1 MAPKIY
7 LKAAALVLLASVS
20 LSAQETNP
28 TQRPQLQGAI
38 QPDPNSAQ
46 PIFRI
51 EVVEHTIQAVNYL
64 HRGGSTRIDF
74 AGTPLMS
81 MGKGSAKVES
91 ERGVIKIGAEFKN
104 MALPSTFGP
113 EYLTYVL
120 WAISPDGRPVNLG
133 ELTLNDYGMG
143 STSKIDTTSDIQTF
157 GMIVTA
163 EPYYSVTQPSDAVVM
178 ENNVRPTTQGVVENI
193 SAKFELLPR
202 GMYTNHGKAA
212 GFMPI
217 LVGKKDPFELYEA
230 QNAVQLA
237 RVAGAQKYASDSFE
251 KAEGALQQSL
261 KYQVQKPGQKPV
273 ITMAREA
280 CLRAEDARI
289 IALRAERAEALQNER
304 DAGTARENAE
314 KQKADEAR
322 MHAEDEARARRQAE
336 FDRLQAEQAKAEAMT
351 LAQNAQQD
359 AASARQEKLAADQA
373 KAEAL
378 QAKADAEQARAA
390 ADQARMTADQAR
402 IAAEQARAAAVS
414 QQQQLSAEADRSK
427 MEADRARSAAAD
439 ADRARA
445 DSDRLRLKA
454 EQNQAQLRQQLL
466 DQFNSIL
473 QTRDTARGLIVNMSD
488 VLFDTAR
495 FSLKPGAREKLAK
508 VSGIILGH
516 PGLKI
521 AVEGHTDSV
530 GGDDYN
536 MKLSVNRAGAVRDF
550 LVAQGVPA
558 ASVTSQGFGKTLP
571 VADNA
576 TASGRQQNR
585 RVELVVSGE
594 ILGTTLTTTRT
605 TGGTPNPQ

>member
-1 MAPKIY
+1 MAPRIY
-7 LKAAALVLLASVS
+7 AKTVALVVIAGFS
-20 LSAQETNP
+20 LSAQEANP
-28 TQRPQLQGAI
+28 TQRPPQAQGEI
-38 QPDPNSAQ
+38 RPDPNSAQ

-51 EVVEHTIQAVNYL
+51 EVVEHTIAAVNYL

-74 AGTPLMS
+74 NGTPVMA

-91 ERGVIKIGAEFKN
+91 ERGVIKISADFKN
-104 MALPSTFGP
+104 MAPPSSFGP

-133 ELTLNDYGMG
+133 ELTLDGYGMG
-143 STSKIDTTSDIQTF
+143 SDSKIDTTSDIQTF

-163 EPYYSVTQPSDAVVM
+163 EPYYSVTQPSDVVVM
-178 ENNVRPTTQGVVENI
+178 ENLVRPTTQGVIENI
-193 SAKFELLPR
+193 NAKYELLPR
-202 GMYTNHGKAA
+202 GTYTNHGRAS
-212 GFMPI
+212 GFTPI
-217 LVGKKDPFELYEA
+217 MVGKKDPFELYEA

-237 RVAGAQKYASDSFE
+237 RVAGAQKYAGDSFQ
-251 KAEGALQQSL
+251 KAEDALQQSL

-289 IALRAERAEALQNER
+289 IALRAERAEALENER
-304 DAGTARENAE
+304 QAGIARENAE
-314 KQKADEAR
+314 KQKAEEAR

-336 FDRLQAEQAKAEAMT
+336 LDRLAAEQAKSEALTM
-351 LAQNAQQD
+351 AQNARND
-359 AASARQEKLAADQA
+359 AETARQERTAAERA

-378 QAKADAEQARAA
+378 QAKADA
-390 ADQARMTADQAR
+390 DQARM
-402 IAAEQARAAAVS
+402 AAEQARAAAVA
-414 QQQQLSAEADRSK
+414 QQQQLAG
-427 MEADRARSAAAD
+427 EADRARMAA
-439 ADRARA
+439 A
-445 DSDRLRLKA
+445 DSDRLRMKA
-454 EQNQAQLRQQLL
+454 EQDQALLRQQLL

-495 FSLKPGAREKLAK
+495 YTLKPGAREKLAK

-530 GGDDYN
+530 GGDEYN
-536 MKLSVNRAGAVRDF
+536 MRLSENRASAVRDF
-550 LVAQGVPA
+550 LTAQGVPA
-558 ASVTSQGFGKTLP
+558 ASVTSQGFGKTIP

-576 TASGRQQNR
+576 TAAGRQQNR
-585 RVELVVSGE
+585 RVEMVVSGE

-605 TGGTPNPQ
+605 TPSGTPNPR

>member
-1 MAPKIY
+1 MEHKIY
-7 LKAAALVLLASVS
+7 AKTAALVLLASLS
-20 LSAQETNP
+20 LSAQEANP
-28 TQRPQLQGAI
+28 TQRPPQPQPGMI
-38 QPDPNSAQ
+38 QPDPNSPQ

-51 EVVEHTIQAVNYL
+51 EVVEHTIAAVNYL

-74 AGTPLMS
+74 NGTPIMT

-91 ERGVIKIGAEFKN
+91 ERGVIKINAEFKN
-104 MALPSTFGP
+104 MAPPSSFGP

-133 ELTLNDYGMG
+133 ELTLGDYGMG
-143 STSKIDTTSDIQTF
+143 ATSKIDTTSDIQTF

-163 EPYYSVTQPSDAVVM
+163 EPYYSVTQPSDVVVM
-178 ENNVRPTTQGVVENI
+178 ENIVRPTTQGVVENI
-193 SAKFELLPR
+193 NAKFELLPR
-202 GMYTNHGKAA
+202 GMYTNHGRAA
-212 GFMPI
+212 GFSPI

-237 RVAGAQKYASDSFE
+237 RVAGAQKYATDSFQ
-251 KAEGALQQSL
+251 KAEDALQQSL

-289 IALRAERAEALQNER
+289 IALRAERAEALEMER
-304 DAGTARENAE
+304 QAGIARENAE
-314 KQKADEAR
+314 KQKAEEAR
-322 MHAEDEARARRQAE
+322 IRAEDEARARRQAE
-336 FDRLQAEQAKAEAMT
+336 LDRLAAEQAKAEAIT
-351 LAQNAQQD
+351 VATNAQRD
-359 AASARQEKLAADQA
+359 ADVARQERAAADQA

-378 QAKADAEQARAA
+378 QAKAE
-390 ADQARMTADQAR
+390 ADQARL
-402 IAAEQARAAAVS
+402 AAEQARAAAVS
-414 QQQQLSAEADRSK
+414 QQQQLSAEADRAK
-427 MEADRARSAAAD
+427 MAAAD
-439 ADRARA
+439 ADRLRA
-445 DSDRLRLKA
+445 DADRMRMKA
-454 EQNQAQLRQQLL
+454 EQDQAQLRQQLL

-495 FSLKPGAREKLAK
+495 YTLKPGAREKLAK

-530 GGDDYN
+530 GGDEYN
-536 MKLSVNRAGAVRDF
+536 MRLSENRAAAVRDF
-550 LVAQGVPA
+550 LVVQGVPA
-558 ASVTSQGFGKTLP
+558 ASVTSQGFGKTMP
-571 VADNA
+571 VADNS
-576 TASGRQQNR
+576 TAVGRQQNR

-594 ILGTTLTTTRT
+594 ILGTTLTTVRT
-605 TGGTPNPQ
+605 TTGVPNQ

>member
-1 MAPKIY
+1 MV
-7 LKAAALVLLASVS
+7 LKFYATALALVASFS

-28 TQRPQLQGAI
+28 TQRPQPQGAI
-38 QPDPNSAQ
+38 QPDTSAPQ
-46 PIFRI
+46 AIFRI

-74 AGTPLMS
+74 AGTPIMA

-91 ERGVIKIGAEFKN
+91 ERGVIKISADFKN
-104 MALPSTFGP
+104 MALPSSFGP

-143 STSKIDTTSDIQTF
+143 SSSKIDTTSDIQTF

-178 ENNVRPTTQGVVENI
+178 ENIVRPTTQGVVENI
-193 SAKFELLPR
+193 NAKFELLPR
-202 GMYTNHGKAA
+202 GMYTNHGRAS
-212 GFMPI
+212 GFVPI

-237 RVAGAQKYASDSFE
+237 RLAGARKYATDSFQ
-251 KAEGALQQSL
+251 KAEDALQQSL

-289 IALRAERAEALQNER
+289 IAIRAERAEALENER
-304 DAGTARENAE
+304 NAGIARENAE

-322 MHAEDEARARRQAE
+322 MRAEDEARARRQAE
-336 FDRLQAEQAKAEAMT
+336 LDRLAAEQAKSEALT
-351 LAQNAQQD
+351 LASNAQRD
-359 AASARQEKLAADQA
+359 ADTARMEKEAANRA

-378 QAKADAEQARAA
+378 QAKTDADQARMAADKARMDAEQARAA
-390 ADQARMTADQAR
+390 AVA
-402 IAAEQARAAAVS
+402 
-414 QQQQLSAEADRSK
+414 QQQQLAG
-427 MEADRARSAAAD
+427 EADRAKLAAAD

-445 DSDRLRLKA
+445 DADRLRMKA
-454 EQNQAQLRQQLL
+454 EQDQAQLRQQLL

-495 FSLKPGAREKLAK
+495 YTLKPGAREKLAK

-521 AVEGHTDSV
+521 QVEGHTDSV
-530 GGDDYN
+530 GGDEYN
-536 MKLSVNRAGAVRDF
+536 MKLSENRAGAVRDF
-550 LVAQGVPA
+550 LVAQGVS
-558 ASVTSQGFGKTLP
+558 ASAVSSQGFGKTMP
-571 VADNA
+571 VADNS
-576 TASGRQQNR
+576 TAAGRQQNR

-594 ILGTTLTTTRT
+594 ILGTTLTTVRT
-605 TGGTPNPQ
+605 TTSGGTPNPR